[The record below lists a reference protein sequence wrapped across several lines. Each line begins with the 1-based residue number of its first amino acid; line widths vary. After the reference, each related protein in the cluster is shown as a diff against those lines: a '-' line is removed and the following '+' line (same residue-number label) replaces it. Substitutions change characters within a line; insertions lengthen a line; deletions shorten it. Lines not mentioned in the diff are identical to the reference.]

1 VEAALNQEHLTVGTD
16 RIDDDRRPPDEL
28 GPGNPGDDVEHP
40 AEPTLAMP
48 LDAIGRRL
56 AETLRSPPLAS
67 AGTAAAKVGAPIAGS
82 QAPWLLESLT
92 TGGKHLRRMLIYPL
106 PFRIG
111 RAPGLELVLPS
122 QQVSKQHAEIY
133 EASDGLRLRDLHS
146 TNGTLVNRSLIS
158 DLPIREGDVLHFADF
173 EFRVARQETDGLA
186 DAEEGGTA
194 ALGDRPL
201 PHQFTAGTRELKEL
215 LTQGSV
221 TIVFQPIVRLPDR
234 SVVAYEALGRGS
246 YPGLPEDP
254 TGLFRIAETLG
265 VEVELSRLF
274 RRKAVELVRHRSD
287 MPTLFLNAHGAELEQ
302 AGLVESLEEVR
313 GLAPDLALI
322 LEINESALAIPA
334 AIAELQSRLA
344 RVRIGLAYDDFGA
357 GQARLIELAE
367 VPPSFL
373 KFDRRFVGG
382 IDSAPLSKRRLLA
395 SLVAAARELGV
406 ETVAEGVETAAEA
419 EACRGAGFTHAQG
432 FFFGAPRP
440 WDRV

>member
-1 VEAALNQEHLTVGTD
+1 LGSG
-16 RIDDDRRPPDEL
+16 RIDKDRRHPDEL
-28 GPGNPGDDVEHP
+28 EPHNPGDDVERA
-40 AEPTLAMP
+40 AEPTLVAP
-48 LDAIGRRL
+48 IGAIGRRL
-56 AETLRSPPLAS
+56 PTVPSPPHGTEGTP
-67 AGTAAAKVGAPIAGS
+67 AGKRAVTIAGPH
-82 QAPWLLESLT
+82 APWLLESLT

-133 EASDGLRLRDLHS
+133 EASGSLRLRDLNS
-146 TNGTLVNRSLIS
+146 TNGTFVNRSLVS
-158 DLPIREGDVLHFADF
+158 DFPIREGDVLHFADF
-173 EFRVARQETDGLA
+173 EFRVARQETDGRA
-186 DAEEGGTA
+186 DTEEGATA

-201 PHQFTAGTRELKEL
+201 PHQFTPGTRELKEL
-215 LTQGSV
+215 LARGSI
-221 TIVFQPIVRLPDR
+221 TIVFQPIVRIPDR
-234 SVVAYEALGRGS
+234 SVVAYEALGRGR

-274 RRKAVELVRHRSD
+274 RRKAVELVGHRGD
-287 MPTLFLNAHGAELEQ
+287 VKTLFLNTHGAELEQ

-313 GLAPDLALI
+313 GLAPRLALI
-322 LEINESALAIPA
+322 LEIHESALAFA
-334 AIAELQSRLA
+334 TAIGELQSRLA
-344 RVRIGLAYDDFGA
+344 EVHIGLAYDDFGA

-367 VPPSFL
+367 FPPNFL

-382 IDSAPLSKRRLLA
+382 IDRAPLSKRRLLA

-419 EACRGAGFTHAQG
+419 EICIRAGFTHAQG
-432 FFFGAPRP
+432 FFFGAALSV
-440 WDRV
+440 DRM